1 MDSRLVYH
9 YGDYAITLRNCWVMN
24 IKLFLNFLNMP
35 SKPINDIKCFLYEIK
50 INKGLEFAIKLQNET
65 LTLKTIKNFCYG

>member
-1 MDSRLVYH
+1 
-9 YGDYAITLRNCWVMN
+9 MN

-50 INKGLEFAIKLQNET
+50 KGIKIAIKLQNET